1 MKTIGELSAV
11 PIYYFE
17 EMTGEILTDSIILET
32 LCVGGTRID

>member
-1 MKTIGELSAV
+1 MKTIDGLPAV

-17 EMTGEILTDSIILET
+17 EMIDEILTDSIILET